1 MGVSYQMAGDKL
13 PRGRTPPDM
22 RIYAVGDLHGRK
34 DLLDRMLGMIAADA
48 RLSKAPRKL
57 VVFLGDYIDRG
68 PDSRAVID
76 TLVAGPPSGSD
87 WADFRWVCLAGNH
100 ESMMVRFLTDV
111 DIGAVWLSAG
121 NGGLATLQS
130 YIGDL
135 PQPSGLKT
143 LQELL
148 NRHLPAE
155 HRRFLSS
162 LPVSHQEGG
171 YFFAHAGVRPG
182 IPLEHQQRQDLLWIR
197 GEFLGSAVDYGKL
210 VVHGHTITTLPEQ
223 KANRIGI
230 DTGAFFTGRLT
241 TLIAEGEWRGFIA
254 T

>member
-1 MGVSYQMAGDKL
+1 
-13 PRGRTPPDM
+13 M

-34 DLLDRMLGMIAADA
+34 DLLDRMLGMIAADG

-68 PDSRAVID
+68 PDSKAVVE
-76 TLVAGPPSGSD
+76 TLAGGPPPTSD
-87 WADFRWVCLAGNH
+87 WADFRWVCLCGNH
-100 ESMMVRFLTDV
+100 ESMLVRFLTDI
-111 DIGAVWLSAG
+111 DIGGVWLSG
-121 NGGLATLQS
+121 SNGGMATLHS

-143 LQELL
+143 LQDLL

-155 HRRFLSS
+155 HRRFLSG
-162 LPVSHQEGG
+162 LPTFHQEGG

-210 VVHGHTITTLPEQ
+210 VVHGHTITTTPEQ

-241 TLIAEGEWRGFIA
+241 ALVAEGEWRGFLG

>member
-1 MGVSYQMAGDKL
+1 MAGDSY
-13 PRGRTPPDM
+13 PRGRTPADM

-68 PDSRAVID
+68 PDSRAVIE
-76 TLVAGPPSGSD
+76 TLAAGPPATAD
-87 WADFRWVCLAGNH
+87 WADFRWVALSGNH
-100 ESMMVRFLTDV
+100 EAMMVRFLD
-111 DIGAVWLSAG
+111 DLDGGAAWLSG
-121 NGGLATLQS
+121 SNGGLATLQS

-148 NRHLPAE
+148 NRALPAD
-155 HRRFLSS
+155 HRRFLTA
-162 LPVSHQEGG
+162 LPANHQEGG
-171 YFFAHAGVRPG
+171 YFFVHAGVRPG
-182 IPLEHQQRQDLLWIR
+182 IPLQHQQRQDMLWIR
-197 GEFLGSAVDYGKL
+197 GEFLGSAVDYGKV
-210 VVHGHTITTLPEQ
+210 VVHGHTITTHPEQ
-223 KANRIGI
+223 RNNRIGI

-241 TLIAEGEWRGFIA
+241 TLVAEGEWRGFLA